1 MPTTATRLI
10 TLILLLQRQPGQKA
24 ASLAAQLGV
33 SVRTLHRYFGML
45 DEMGVPVYAERGPYG
60 GFSLVPGYKL
70 PPLVFTPEEAVVLSL
85 GTALVREMWG
95 SLYREAAQ
103 GAHAKLE
110 NVLPAE
116 QRQEIAW
123 AQRSLVATG
132 MNRADMQMLTPRLE
146 VLRQALRE
154 TRRISMV
161 YQSGRNPAGE
171 SREVEVYGLFH
182 RSGWWYMVGFCRLRQ
197 EIRTF
202 RVDRILE
209 LKLLESTFTSPA
221 DFDFQAYIASDFQ
234 DIPPVRVRM
243 RFSPEF
249 AYLAQYA
256 KGYWESSEDQPDGA
270 VVVAFHAP
278 DFTSAASNALTY
290 GPGVIVL
297 EPPEVR
303 NLVCDWAQ
311 ITAGL
316 YRNEKQKE

>member
-1 MPTTATRLI
+1 MKWVYRSTRN
-10 TLILLLQRQPGQKA
+10 
-24 ASLAAQLGV
+24 
-33 SVRTLHRYFGML
+33 
-45 DEMGVPVYAERGPYG
+45 
-60 GFSLVPGYKL
+60 
-70 PPLVFTPEEAVVLSL
+70 
-85 GTALVREMWG
+85 